1 MCFGFE
7 GLSVEAVWVS
17 MSLEKDETA
26 FADGWLSAAQHK
38 TLPCHE
44 ISASST
50 EYQPTAYTPHV
61 IADMK
66 MRPHLKVHGCGH
78 WVRRFTEIPRWTFR
92 VAENDAATDNDRKR
106 YEQRERILRIGAPHP
121 TRQQQ
126 EYPKQG
132 TNSPP

>member
-38 TLPCHE
+38 TLSCHE
-44 ISASST
+44 IAASST
-50 EYQPTAYTPHV
+50 EYQPTTYTPHV

-66 MRPHLKVHGCGH
+66 MRPHLKCMGAGIGSVASRKSQGGH
-78 WVRRFTEIPRWTFR
+78 FE
-92 VAENDAATDNDRKR
+92 
-106 YEQRERILRIGAPHP
+106 
-121 TRQQQ
+121 
-126 EYPKQG
+126 
-132 TNSPP
+132 